1 MLVCCLAMSYIDTSM
16 MYHLIKSQSIIKLYI
31 FYNMLEVGDRLFSAF
46 GQDTIDAL
54 LWTATEPRGRKRE
67 HFGLVAHLLFAAIY
81 VFLHSLLVLFQVRH
95 FSLHSCA
102 AIVMNFFS
110 GDHFECGYQL
120 KQQGPSHY
128 YDVK

>member
-95 FSLHSCA
+95 FSLHSDA
-102 AIVMNFFS
+102 TIVM
-110 GDHFECGYQL
+110 
-120 KQQGPSHY
+120 
-128 YDVK
+128 